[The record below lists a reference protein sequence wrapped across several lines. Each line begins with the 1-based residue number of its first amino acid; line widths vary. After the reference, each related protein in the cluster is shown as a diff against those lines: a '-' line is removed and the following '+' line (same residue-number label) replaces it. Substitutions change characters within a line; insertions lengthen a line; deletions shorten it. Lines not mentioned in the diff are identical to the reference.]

1 MKNWNTSFTDSSIK
15 SVVFK
20 VEKSIMNENL
30 NALSDKL
37 NNRKA
42 LNLDDTVTTGF
53 DNSIEDHSIAK
64 ALKLISEL
72 DSVLSDIKLN

>member
-53 DNSIEDHSIAK
+53 DNSIEDNSIAK